1 MNIEQVWKHVSNKI
15 ANKVSDPFDD
25 LCAAILP
32 INEDGTFGTPISS
45 SDNGWEGD
53 TYKMISELIGMENT
67 PMTEHFGYY
76 CPILKHDP
84 EDEKTII
91 GRGIVFAHVN
101 GHENLSFGIWDLDE
115 NEVTYFTEEE
125 TSEETPAGALIVAL
139 ASLAMKIE
147 IFTDKL
153 GEMGQV
159 MKEALL
165 LAKESQEKVA
175 AAASK
180 YLEGKE

>member
-1 MNIEQVWKHVSNKI
+1 
-15 ANKVSDPFDD
+15 
-25 LCAAILP
+25 
-32 INEDGTFGTPISS
+32 
-45 SDNGWEGD
+45 
-53 TYKMISELIGMENT
+53 
-67 PMTEHFGYY
+67 
-76 CPILKHDP
+76 
-84 EDEKTII
+84 
-91 GRGIVFAHVN
+91 VN